1 MLSNIFCDIH
11 IENSCDHCKVKGF
24 KKFSLETVRD
34 ISDYEGGLIQVKVD
48 DLEDFLN
55 NDESIDYP
63 YYVIYGHRD
72 SSVILLGTFFQY
84 PKAITVF
91 EHLTG
96 WHDPQQVIR
105 FNSQPPLS

>member
-11 IENSCDHCKVKGF
+11 IENSCDRCKIKGF